1 MVDGIESFSSIMLEN
16 NIEVDESKRVA
27 LKEYVNYLTEWN
39 SNVNLISR
47 KDLANIWSNHIL
59 HSASVLF
66 SLTIPE
72 GIRMV
77 DVGTGGGLPGI
88 PLSILLQSIR
98 ITLVDSIQKKSKAVA
113 DIVSRLGL
121 KNVSVVNDR
130 AESLGS
136 QREFQSAFDI
146 VIARAVAPLSEL
158 VSLSLPLCK
167 KSSGLMSE
175 VHHGLDSS
183 AIKLPYLIA
192 MKGGDVTNEIAEAKK
207 RYPRLDVRQI
217 DIKFKR
223 MEETGLVGKKLIV
236 VQLES
241 T

>member
-1 MVDGIESFSSIMLEN
+1 MLEN
-16 NIEVDESKRVA
+16 SIELGESQKIA
-27 LKEYVNYLTEWN
+27 LDRYVNYLIEWN
-39 SNVNLISR
+39 SNVNLVSR
-47 KDLANIWSNHIL
+47 KDLLNIWSSHIL

-66 SLTIPE
+66 SLTIPD

-98 ITLVDSIQKKSKAVA
+98 MTLVDSIQKKTKAVA

-121 KNVSVVNDR
+121 KNVSVVNER
-130 AESLGS
+130 AENLGR
-136 QREFQSAFDI
+136 QQMFQSVFDI
-146 VIARAVAPLSEL
+146 IVARAVAPLSEL

-167 KSSGLMSE
+167 KASGLISE
-175 VHHGLDSS
+175 VHHDLDNS

-192 MKGGDVTNEIAEAKK
+192 MKGGDVTNEIADAKK
-207 RYPRLDVRQI
+207 KYPRLAVRQI

-236 VQLES
+236 VQLEK